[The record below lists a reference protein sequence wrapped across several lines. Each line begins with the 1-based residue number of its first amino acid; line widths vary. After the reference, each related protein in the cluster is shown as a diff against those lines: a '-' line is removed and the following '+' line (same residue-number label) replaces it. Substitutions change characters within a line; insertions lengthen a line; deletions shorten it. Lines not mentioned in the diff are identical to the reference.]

1 MVRKIVLEGEPI
13 LRKVCKP
20 VKAFDEK
27 LWTLLD
33 DMRDTMRRADGVGL
47 ACPQVGILRRCFVV
61 EINGMYIECVN
72 PEIISASG
80 EVVDVEGCLSV
91 PNRRGL
97 VKRPE
102 SVTIKAY
109 DRYGNEFVLTAHD
122 YTARALCHE
131 NDHLNGVL
139 YIDKLEKEEK

>member
-1 MVRKIVLEGEPI
+1 MIRKIVLEGEPV
-13 LRKVCKP
+13 LRKISKP

-27 LWTLLD
+27 LWSLLD
-33 DMRDTMRRADGVGL
+33 DMRDTMRRENGVGI
-47 ACPQVGILRRCFVV
+47 ASPQVGILRRCFIV

-72 PEIISASG
+72 PEIINTSG
-80 EVVDVEGCLSV
+80 EVIDIEGCLSI
-91 PNRRGL
+91 PHKTGR

-102 SVTIKAY
+102 AVTIKAY

-131 NDHLNGVL
+131 YDHLNGVL
-139 YIDKLEKEEK
+139 YIDKMEKERK